1 MEAPNIWEQLFYIAI
16 IVVSMV
22 FGGHLYRKRH
32 DAPSAKKAGQPA
44 KKAGQPAKKKRPKKK
59 R

>member
-1 MEAPNIWEQLFYIAI
+1 MEAPNIWEQFFYIAI

-32 DAPSAKKAGQPA
+32 DVPSVNKAN
-44 KKAGQPAKKKRPKKK
+44 QPAKKKRPKKK

>member
-1 MEAPNIWEQLFYIAI
+1 MGEIPGFWEQLFCLVIIA
-16 IVVSMV
+16 VSMV

-32 DAPSAKKAGQPA
+32 DVPSVKKAN
-44 KKAGQPAKKKRPKKK
+44 QPAKKKRPKKK

>member
-16 IVVSMV
+16 IAVSMV

-32 DAPSAKKAGQPA
+32 DAPSAKKADR
-44 KKAGQPAKKKRPKKK
+44 PAKKKRPKKK
-59 R
+59 H

>member
-1 MEAPNIWEQLFYIAI
+1 MEVPNLWEQLFYIAI
-16 IVVSMV
+16 IAVSMV

-32 DAPSAKKAGQPA
+32 DVPSGKKESQPT
-44 KKAGQPAKKKRPKKK
+44 KKKRPKKK